1 MPKAIG
7 QALDRVDGRL
17 KVTGTA
23 TYTADHNI
31 PGVVHAVLATSA
43 IAKGRIVSIDTG
55 ASERV
60 PGVIAV
66 LTHKDKEKLKLA
78 KDPAQVS
85 PSSPADRAI
94 QLLQDD
100 RILYSNQ
107 PIAVAIGETFEAA
120 LESAALVRAQY
131 AEQAP
136 SIRLDQG
143 LPNAYVPKKAGGGG
157 DPGKSSR
164 GNFDAEFPKANTRM
178 EEIYTTPFQT
188 HSPLEPHATIAVWD
202 GPEKLTLYDTSQGI
216 FGDRKR
222 VSELLGLELTNV
234 RVVSL
239 FLGGGFGSKGPCWSH
254 TMICAL
260 AARHV
265 KRPVKL
271 VVRRPQMF
279 GPVGCR
285 TATHQTISIG
295 AQSDGLLAALKN
307 ETVTHTSTFDEFTET
322 ATFPTRMLYSVANN
336 TTIQKLIRSD
346 IGTPSYTRAPGE
358 APGTFA
364 LEVAM
369 DELAVKLK
377 IDPLELRMRNY
388 AERDEDKN
396 LPWSAKSL
404 RECYTQGAERFGWS
418 KRPPEP
424 RSMREGHTLI
434 GWGMATA
441 VYPARR
447 SPASAR
453 ARLNPDGTILVEAG
467 TQDVGGGTYTIMT
480 QIAAD
485 ALGVPFS
492 SVTFRLGDTLYP
504 ETPVSGG
511 SQTAA
516 TAGAAVDGAARA
528 LRLKIFDLA
537 MSDPQ
542 FATSG
547 AQLEDLSLANG
558 AITIRGRSQ
567 QIRELISRS
576 GQSYIEA
583 DASTKQN
590 EDAKKY
596 SMYSFGAQFAEVRV
610 DADLGQIQVSR
621 MVGAFGA
628 GTILNAK
635 TARSQFIG
643 GMIWGISFALLE
655 HTAYD
660 ERLGR
665 IVNNNLAEYHV
676 PTNADVGAI
685 DVLWIGEDDQH
696 VSPMGAKGIGEIGIT
711 GSAAAIA
718 NAIYHATGKRVR
730 DLPITPD
737 KLL

>member
-7 QALDRVDGRL
+7 QPLDRVDGRL
-17 KVTGTA
+17 KVTGRA
-23 TYTADHNI
+23 TYTADHYF
-31 PGVVHAVLATSA
+31 PDLAHAVLVTST
-43 IAKGRIVSIDTG
+43 IAKGRIVSIDTR
-55 ASERV
+55 AAEQAA
-60 PGVIAV
+60 GVIAV
-66 LTHKDKEKLKLA
+66 LTHKDKLPLA

-85 PSSPADRAI
+85 ASSPADRVI

-100 RILYSNQ
+100 RVLYGNQ
-107 PIAVAIGETFEAA
+107 PVAVAVAATFEAA
-120 LESAALVRAQY
+120 LEAASLVKVQY
-131 AEQAP
+131 AVEKP
-136 SIRLDQG
+136 SVLMAQG
-143 LPNAYVPKKAGGGG
+143 LAHAYVPKKAGGSQ
-157 DPGKSSR
+157 DPGKSDR
-164 GNFDAEFPKANTRM
+164 GDFANAFAHASTRM

-188 HSPLEPHATIAVWD
+188 HNPLEPHATTAVWD
-202 GPEKLTLYDTSQGI
+202 GPDKLTLYDASQGI

-254 TMICAL
+254 TMICAM

-265 KRPVKL
+265 QRPVKL

-285 TATHQTISIG
+285 TATHQTISLG
-295 AQSDGLLAALKN
+295 AQSDGKLLALKN

-322 ATFPTRMLYSVANN
+322 ATLPSRMLYSVENN
-336 TTIQKLIRSD
+336 STVQKLVRSD

-369 DELAVKLK
+369 DELAGRLK
-377 IDPLELRMRNY
+377 MDPLDLRLKNY

-404 RECYTQGAERFGWS
+404 RECYLRGAERFGWS
-418 KRPPEP
+418 KRAAEP
-424 RSMREGHTLI
+424 RAMRDGHVMV
-434 GWGMATA
+434 GMGMATA

-447 SPASAR
+447 SPASAL
-453 ARLNPDGTILVEAG
+453 ARLNPDGSILVEAG

-485 ALGVPFS
+485 ALGVPVS
-492 SVTFRLGDTLYP
+492 AVRFRLGDTRYP

-516 TAGAAVDGAARA
+516 TAGSAVDGAARA
-528 LRLKIFDLA
+528 LRHQLFDLA

-542 FATSG
+542 MADPN
-547 AQLEDLSLANG
+547 AKLEDLRIADDKVSVRG
-558 AITIRGRSQ
+558 KSQTIRD
-567 QIRELISRS
+567 LLSRA
-576 GQSYIEA
+576 GKNYLEA
-583 DASTKQN
+583 TDSTTEN
-590 EDAKKY
+590 ADAKKY

-610 DADLGQIQVSR
+610 DAELGQIQVSR
-621 MVGAFGA
+621 MVGAFAA

-635 TARSQFIG
+635 TARSQFMG

-655 HTAYD
+655 QTTYD
-660 ERLGR
+660 DRLGR

-676 PTNADVGAI
+676 PTNADAGAI
-685 DVLWIGEDDQH
+685 DVLWIEENDQH